1 MSDPV
6 LKRASLAEIRRMK
19 DKGELY
25 HSVDSVEGE
34 PLGAEFWSKAE
45 VHKPGPRRS
54 VHLKLDSDVFDFF
67 FSESH
72 GKGHIRWMQNVL
84 KAYSEAHKRS

>member
-1 MSDPV
+1 MTDPI

-19 DKGELY
+19 NKGELIDDK
-25 HSVDSVEGE
+25 SAVEE
-34 PLGAEFWSKAE
+34 ESLGADFWARAK
-45 VHKPGPRRS
+45 VRKPEPRRS

-72 GKGHIRWMQNVL
+72 GKGHIRWMQSVL
-84 KAYSEAHKRS
+84 KAYADAHRRS